1 MRARRTLGPGAI
13 VLLSLH
19 NPREKFWGLLQQTS
33 PAGIVVRGLDVN
45 TYEDWLVQEAG
56 RAEPM
61 VGPTTVFFPVDRVER
76 MELDETVGPVESL
89 ASRFAA
95 KTGKKA
101 VAALSGAAGRR

>member
-1 MRARRTLGPGAI
+1 VRARRTLGPGAL

-19 NPREKFWGLLQQTS
+19 NPREKFWGVLQQTTS
-33 PAGIVVRGLDVN
+33 AGIVVRGLDVN

-61 VGPTTVFFPVDRVER
+61 VGPTSVFFPIDRVER

-101 VAALSGAAGRR
+101 LDVLTGARR